1 MKTAASTLSLAS
13 RLALGVLFVSLTGCD
28 PSDGGIG
35 SISDDY
41 DDATV
46 EGCRQAEDFLDVSDG
61 AAGEDYADP
70 LLEVACT
77 EDEVIVRSNGIIN
90 HEFVAITPNPLTEA
104 ERTWTFPREPA
115 PASAEADV
123 PLGGVVAVAVNG
135 MPIFG
140 PTEAPIHGYRDP
152 LLDSILDYCNGHTAP
167 GGVYHYHARPDCLFT
182 DLEGNTSLVIA
193 YALDGYPILAPYV
206 CDDGSCSSVSQ
217 VQSSWQPLEGQFDED
232 GEPLYD
238 GVSEGSWD
246 IHAFVEGSGDLDRC
260 NGRELADGGYAYY
273 ATDTFPYFLG
283 CYHGTPTANNL
294 GDGGGEDMMPPPGD
308 MP

>member
-1 MKTAASTLSLAS
+1 MKTAAPIVSLAS
-13 RLALGVLFVSLTGCD
+13 LLALGTLTLAGCD
-28 PSDGGIG
+28 PEDSG

-41 DDATV
+41 SDATV
-46 EGCRQAEDFLDVSDG
+46 EGCRQAVDFLDVSEDF
-61 AAGEDYADP
+61 AGDDYSDP
-70 LLEVACT
+70 ELEVACT
-77 EDEVIVRSNGIIN
+77 EDQVIVRSNGIIN

-104 ERTWTFPREPA
+104 ERTWVFPRDPS
-115 PASAEADV
+115 PASSQADV
-123 PLGGVVAVAVNG
+123 PLGGVVAIAVNG

-140 PTEAPIHGYRDP
+140 PTEAPEHGYRDP

-193 YALDGYPILAPYV
+193 YALDGYPILAPYI
-206 CDDGSCSSVSQ
+206 CDDDSCASVSE
-217 VQSSWQPLEGQFDED
+217 VRSSWQPVEGQFDEN

-246 IHAFVEGSGDLDRC
+246 IHTYVEGSGELDRC

-273 ATDTFPYFLG
+273 STDTFPYFVG
-283 CYHGTPTANNL
+283 CYHGTPTTNTL
-294 GDGGGEDMMPPPGD
+294 GGGGGMMPPPGD